1 MLLTPQ
7 QFAEWQG
14 QSVRTIQR
22 RMLSG
27 ELEFTRPFVGRRAKY
42 IDSDQLCPEPI
53 PEPMPR
59 VSVPRGRVPNARELS
74 YMPVVAL
81 AVSLVW
87 FLNRKLQNA
96 LDRRRSEKVQSA
108 RDGSARIKTDTVA
121 PILDRQGC
129 DIAQIV
135 ADLA

>member
-53 PEPMPR
+53 PEPILR

-96 LDRRRSEKVQSA
+96 LDRRRSEKVQSPRKA
-108 RDGSARIKTDTVA
+108 DAVPIFDREAPDTA
-121 PILDRQGC
+121 ELMR
-129 DIAQIV
+129 
-135 ADLA
+135 LLS